1 MATKII
7 TGQSKEVETKPEV
20 EKTEKEVV
28 EKVTPEM
35 MMVQDQQELDP
46 KDVGKVKEIG
56 GVE

>member
-7 TGQSKEVETKPEV
+7 SGQSNKIETKPEV